1 MKPDEFNPATYH
13 HKELDMGHLWKITS
27 KSHRCFSILS
37 ATFVGLLLGL
47 TLSIP
52 ASGAIWVDVTGIRST
67 GITEWTFHGSDT
79 ITDFGGTVTASFSWN
94 NFSSYVNET
103 HFPSIPPGQLA
114 ITNTT
119 KSTSQTGKFLSLAD
133 GGANFDDDFILNFN
147 GPLDIENGDVFTL
160 AGTFNMNIDINQ
172 LAPNGLPYSGTNTQ
186 TSDFGS
192 LALSVVAIPEP
203 TTLILSIALLSGMF
217 YPRRRPLTFCA

>member
-1 MKPDEFNPATYH
+1 MR
-13 HKELDMGHLWKITS
+13 HLLKITS

-37 ATFVGLLLGL
+37 ATFGGLLLGL

-52 ASGAIWVDVTGIRST
+52 ASGALWVDVTGIRST

-79 ITDFGGTVTASFSWN
+79 ITDFGGTITSSFSWN
-94 NFSSYVNET
+94 NFSSYVNEN

-119 KSTSQTGKFLSLAD
+119 KSMSQTGKFLSLVD

-160 AGTFNMNIDINQ
+160 AGTLNMNIDINQ

-192 LALSVVAIPEP
+192 LTLSVVEIPEP
-203 TTLILSIALLSGMF
+203 TALILSIALLSGMF
-217 YPRRRPLTFCA
+217 YPRHRPLTFCA